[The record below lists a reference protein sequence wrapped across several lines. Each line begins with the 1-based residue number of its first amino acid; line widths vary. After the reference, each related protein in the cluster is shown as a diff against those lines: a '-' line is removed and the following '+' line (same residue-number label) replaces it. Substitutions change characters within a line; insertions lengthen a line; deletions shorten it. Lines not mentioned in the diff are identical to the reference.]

1 MHQKINSMKANF
13 IKTISAG
20 FLAIALGVIIFS
32 CTKDKKEDPK
42 DQTEAIQLSV
52 ASNISE
58 TAYDDVFD
66 VILQDGESK
75 GVAGK
80 PNGATCATVTLNN
93 IEPNTFPKIM
103 TIDFG
108 TGCTSNGILRKGKII
123 ATLSGKIRTAGTTI
137 SVTFDNYYVNGFK
150 LEGTLS
156 ITNNSGGNGLGFTTQ
171 TTNGKLTYPDGS
183 YYTHTGSH
191 TLTQTAGAGTPE
203 FDDDV
208 FSLTGSGTTTS
219 SAGNSLTVSI
229 TTALVKKLECKNIVS
244 GVQAFTY
251 NSVSGTLNY
260 GDGTCDNVATLTIGS
275 YTQEVTLPR

>member
-1 MHQKINSMKANF
+1 MKNTF
-13 IKTISAG
+13 VKVISA
-20 FLAIALGVIIFS
+20 ALSVFAVGVFFS
-32 CTKDKKEDPK
+32 SCKKDKKEDPN
-42 DQTEAIQLSV
+42 DQPQAIQLSV
-52 ASNISE
+52 ANNIAE
-58 TAYDDVFD
+58 AGYDDAFEV
-66 VILQDGESK
+66 VLSDGAAN

-80 PNGATCATVTLNN
+80 GQSCATVSFNN
-93 IEPNTFPKIM
+93 ADPNTFPKIM

-108 TGCTSNGILRKGKII
+108 TGCTTNGILRKGKII

-171 TTNGKLTYPDGS
+171 TTNGKLTYPDAS

-191 TLTQTAGAGTPE
+191 TLTQTAGAGTPLD
-203 FDDDV
+203 FSDDT
-208 FSLTGSGTTTS
+208 FSLTGSGTTAS

-229 TTALVKKLECKNIVS
+229 TTPLVKKLDCKNIVS

-251 NSVSGTLNY
+251 NTVSGTLDY
-260 GDGTCDNVATLTIGS
+260 GTGTCDNLATLTIGS